1 MLQAGKIFNRINI
14 ETNVLCIGI
23 GMLDNEFD
31 GIVYMKY
38 PEHT

>member
-1 MLQAGKIFNRINI
+1 
-14 ETNVLCIGI
+14 
-23 GMLDNEFD
+23 MLDNEFD